1 MTAEEIRKAIEEPVN
16 AIVDAVKATL
26 DRCPPELSGDIMDR
40 GIMLTG
46 GGALLRGLD
55 ERLRHETGM
64 PVHIADN
71 PLHSRGPRFRPV
83 RRGVRGA
90 AAGPVLRTPPLAGRV
105 RAPRRRL
112 LLVLLVLTA
121 FTLTA
126 VDVRAGSGSPFE
138 VLRRGADAV
147 LGPLQ
152 RGAAAAVRALPGGSS
167 ADVEALRAE
176 NEALRRRLIDL
187 QGAQAS
193 AEELAR
199 LLRLADET
207 GATAVLARV
216 IGYGAST
223 PFESTVTLDAGSRD
237 GVRRRPDRDRRRR
250 AGRPDRA
257 GRPGQQRGRCWL
269 TDPTVGIGVRRNEA
283 PRAFGLAVGDGR
295 GGLRLSLVQQADGS
309 VLQPGDVLVTAG
321 SDTFVPGVPVG
332 RVTAVSP
339 AGRGVV
345 PTAEVAPVVDLGTL
359 DLVQVL
365 LSGPRTAPRP
375 SVPPGS

>member
-1 MTAEEIRKAIEEPVN
+1 M
-16 AIVDAVKATL
+16 
-26 DRCPPELSGDIMDR
+26 
-40 GIMLTG
+40 
-46 GGALLRGLD
+46 
-55 ERLRHETGM
+55 
-64 PVHIADN
+64 
-71 PLHSRGPRFRPV
+71 
-83 RRGVRGA
+83 
-90 AAGPVLRTPPLAGRV
+90 

-126 VDVRAGSGSPFE
+126 LDVRAGSGSPFE

-216 IGYGAST
+216 VGYGAST
-223 PFESTVTLDAGSRD
+223 PFESTVTLDAGSQD
-237 GVRRRPDRDRRRR
+237 GVPSARP
-250 AGRPDRA
+250 
-257 GRPGQQRGRCWL
+257 
-269 TDPTVGIGVRRNEA
+269 
-283 PRAFGLAVGDGR
+283 
-295 GGLRLSLVQQADGS
+295 
-309 VLQPGDVLVTAG
+309 
-321 SDTFVPGVPVG
+321 
-332 RVTAVSP
+332 
-339 AGRGVV
+339 
-345 PTAEVAPVVDLGTL
+345 
-359 DLVQVL
+359 
-365 LSGPRTAPRP
+365 
-375 SVPPGS
+375 